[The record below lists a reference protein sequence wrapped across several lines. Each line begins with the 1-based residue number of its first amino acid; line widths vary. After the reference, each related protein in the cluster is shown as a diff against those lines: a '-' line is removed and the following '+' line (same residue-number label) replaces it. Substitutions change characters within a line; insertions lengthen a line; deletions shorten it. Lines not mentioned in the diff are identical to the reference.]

1 MDEELHTI
9 FLLVIENAVIANFQ
23 TGVEHCLYCSWEHP
37 VVPTEEVNRLLAA
50 SPEEHAA
57 WWAEMQAQNQHDEEC
72 IVVLIRKRLRLPNPR
87 TVYP

>member
-9 FLLVIENAVIANFQ
+9 FLLVMENAVIVNDR

-37 VVPTEEVNRLLAA
+37 LVTTEETNRLLRV
-50 SPEEHAA
+50 SPEEQAA
-57 WWAEMQAQNQHDEEC
+57 WWAELQAQNQHDETC